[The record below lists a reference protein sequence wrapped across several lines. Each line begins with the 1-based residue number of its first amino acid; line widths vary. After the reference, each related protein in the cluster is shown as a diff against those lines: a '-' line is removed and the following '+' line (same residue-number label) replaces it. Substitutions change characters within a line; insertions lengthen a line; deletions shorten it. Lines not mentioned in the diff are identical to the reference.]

1 MKAGVF
7 FNWQN
12 TTDWDRYLAR
22 DRSPQ
27 TVTDQQIYDEELH
40 LGDLVEPLGF
50 DSYWAIDHYFTPYGM
65 TGGALQNLTRFAG
78 KTSRIDLG
86 TMVVVLPWYDP
97 LLVAH
102 QISVLDNMLQGRTL
116 TLGIGRGASARE
128 FGPLGI
134 PMGEA
139 RGRFLESL
147 EVLKLALTNEYFSYE
162 GEFFRIPETSIRP
175 TFRNPKS
182 ILDRIRIAFNSPDTL
197 PIAAETGAGI
207 FMTGQKSFDSYQKD
221 VSDFNRYRAERGWGP
236 VQPTVTVKVACFDTE
251 TEAWD
256 VVSRHVPEGIRNSFK
271 HYEIFSSSTMATTK
285 GYEQHAPLAAREPTD
300 EEIVE
305 REARPQAWGTPD
317 QIVDK
322 LRRIQQKTGA
332 EEFVFNFKYGTMPV
346 EVAERSMRLFAA
358 EVLPRVHEIDARL
371 DPSLTGAAVTVGAD

>member
-12 TTDWDRYLAR
+12 TTDWGRYLAK

-27 TVTDQQIYDEELH
+27 AVTDQQVYDEELH

-78 KTSRIDLG
+78 KTSRIDVG

-102 QISVLDNMLQGRTL
+102 QISVLDNMLQGRQL
-116 TLGIGRGASARE
+116 TLGIGRGASRRE

-147 EVLKLALTNEYFSYE
+147 DVLKLALTQEYFSYQ
-162 GEFFRIPETSIRP
+162 GEFFQFDETSIRP
-175 TFRNPKS
+175 RFRNPER
-182 ILDRIRIAFNSPDTL
+182 ILDRIRIAFNSADTL
-197 PIAAETGAGI
+197 PIAAATGSGI

-221 VSDFNRYRAERGWGP
+221 VSEFNRQRAERGWGP

-251 TEAWD
+251 AEAWD
-256 VVSRHVPEGIRNSFK
+256 VASRYIPEGIRNSYR
-271 HYEIFSSSTMATTK
+271 HYEIFGSATMGNAK
-285 GYEQHAPLAAREPTD
+285 GYEQYAMPSSKEPTD
-300 EEIVE
+300 KEIVE
-305 REARPQAWGTPD
+305 KEARPQVWGTPD
-317 QIVDK
+317 QVVEKI
-322 LRRIQQKTGA
+322 RQIQQKTGA
-332 EEFVFNFKYGTMPV
+332 DEIVFSFKYGTMPV
-346 EVAERSMRLFAA
+346 DVAERSMRLFAA
-358 EVLPRVHEIDARL
+358 EVLPRVHAMETPL
-371 DPSLTGAAVTVGAD
+371 DPCLSGAVAVGAP